1 MSKHLRL
8 PLVLALLYAS
18 SWSRAQTPAIIPQP
32 VSTQWQNGNFAL
44 NAHTVLVT
52 DGSDDPSADFF
63 SSYLQRLYG
72 LHLTL
77 VRSGVTPG
85 SNYIRLSTRPG
96 SGTSASTSAA
106 AASASGS
113 APAGAREGRYLLVV
127 SPDGISITGDT
138 HSGTFY
144 GMQTLIQLLPVAPF
158 MQTAAGL
165 AIRPGASGDF
175 TIPAVSIED
184 YPRFAW
190 RGLHLDVGRHFFP
203 VDFVKKYIDYIALH
217 KMNYFHWHLTEDQG
231 WRIEIK
237 KYPLLTEVGSCRSGT
252 IIGHAPGT
260 GDDSIPYCGYYTQD
274 EIRDVVKYAA
284 ARYVTIIPE
293 IELPGHS
300 SAALTAYPWLGCTG
314 GPYHVQHG
322 FGVFKDV
329 FCAGNDSVF
338 HFLEDVMDEVMALFP
353 STYIHIG
360 GDECPKDSWKAC
372 PKCQQ
377 RIKDLGLKDEEG
389 LQSYFVQRIEKYI
402 NSKGRKIIGWDEIL
416 EGGIAPNA
424 TIMSWRGE
432 KGGIEAAKQHH
443 DVIMTPGDYVYFD
456 HSQVRNDDSLTIG
469 GYLPLEKVYSYE
481 PVPREL
487 GADESHYVLGAQANL
502 WSEYM
507 SNPRKVEYM
516 LFPRLSA
523 LAEVLWSPK
532 TSRNWKNFMTRLPVQ
547 YKRYALWKANSFQ
560 AYIPPA
566 DTLVQAKLDK
576 WQDSKF
582 GLLMHWGTYSQWGI
596 VESWS
601 ICPEDEG
608 WTQRRGPYSET
619 YKGYVQAYEKLQTT
633 FNPSHFDPAKWAAA
647 AKAAG
652 MKYVVFTTKHH
663 DGFCMFDTKQT
674 DYKITS
680 PLCPFSSNP
689 RSNIAK
695 EVFDAFRS
703 DDFMIGAYFSKPDWH
718 SPDYWWPYFPPKD
731 RNVNYDPVKYPGRWQ
746 AFKQYTYN
754 QIEELMTGYG
764 KMDLLWLDGG
774 WVRPLST
781 VDPAVD
787 WQKSIPYD
795 QDIDMPRIAS
805 MARSHQPGLMIVDR
819 SVAGEYE
826 NYTTPEQQVP
836 AHPMDDPW
844 ESCITMG
851 NSWSYVPHDHYKS
864 STELIQLLVKIV
876 SRGGN
881 LLLNVG
887 PSPDG
892 DWDDTAYA
900 RLKEI
905 GAWLTVNGEGIYNS
919 RPVRPY
925 SSITPAEPPSIG
937 RSRGLATAATGSAA
951 GPGTAGTVYLT
962 QSKDSLKVY
971 AFYLVEGSSVTLPA
985 QVEIDRFTP
994 AKNSRVSVLGFK
1006 GKVKWR
1012 QEGKKMIIEV
1022 PAALQK
1028 QPGGEHT
1035 VTFRIEA

>member
-8 PLVLALLYAS
+8 LAVLALLCAGRNAS
-18 SWSRAQTPAIIPQP
+18 AQGPSSPPPASLSIIPQP
-32 VSTQWQNGNFAL
+32 VGVGWDTGTFNL
-44 NAHTVLVT
+44 NTNTIIYAAE
-52 DGSDDPSADFF
+52 SDKRSVQFLND
-63 SSYLQRLYG
+63 YLNKFYG
-72 LHLTL
+72 LHLQVKVGIAPSPYT
-77 VRSGVTPG
+77 
-85 SNYIRLSTRPG
+85 NYIWLDRNS
-96 SGTSASTSAA
+96 SAS
-106 AASASGS
+106 
-113 APAGAREGRYLLVV
+113 VV
-127 SPDGISITGDT
+127 TGKDSIPFNESTYTVHVRPNHIDIDAVG
-138 HSGTFY
+138 GPGMFY
-144 GMQTLIQLLPVAPF
+144 GIQTLIQLLPLSPF
-158 MQTAAGL
+158 TATSAGY
-165 AIRPGASGDF
+165 AIRSTNGFS
-175 TIPAVSIED
+175 IPTAHIFD

-190 RGLHLDVGRHFFP
+190 RGLHLDCGRHFFS
-203 VDFVKKYIDYIALH
+203 VEFIKRYIDFIALH

-237 KYPLLTEVGSCRSGT
+237 KYPLLTEVGGCRSGT

-260 GDDSIPYCGYYTQD
+260 GDDSTEYCGYYTQD
-274 EIRDVVKYAA
+274 QIKDIVKYASD
-284 ARYVTIIPE
+284 RYITVIPE

-322 FGVFKDV
+322 FGVFKDI
-329 FCAGNDSVF
+329 FCAGNDSTFQFLQDVF
-338 HFLEDVMDEVMALFP
+338 DEIIPLFP
-353 STYIHIG
+353 AKYIHIG
-360 GDECPKDSWKAC
+360 GDECPKDAWKKC
-372 PKCQQ
+372 PKCQK
-377 RIKDLGLKDEEG
+377 RIKDLGLHNEDE

-402 NSKGRKIIGWDEIL
+402 NSKGKQIIGWDEIL

-443 DVIMTPGDYVYFD
+443 DVIMTPGQYVYFD
-456 HSQVRNDDSLTIG
+456 HAQIRNDDSLTIG
-469 GYLPLEKVYSYE
+469 GYLPLQQVYSYE
-481 PVPREL
+481 PIPKEL
-487 GADESHYVLGAQANL
+487 AADEAHYVLGAQANM

-523 LAEVLWSPK
+523 LAEVLWSPRK
-532 TSRNWKNFMTRLPVQ
+532 YRNWTYFTQRLVPQ
-547 YKRYALWKANSFQ
+547 FKRYALWGVNAYQ
-560 AYIPPA
+560 VYIPPA
-566 DTLVQAKLDK
+566 DSLVRANLGR
-576 WQDSKF
+576 WQDNKF

-608 WTQRRGPYSET
+608 WTQRRGPYSADYNT
-619 YKGYVQAYEKLQTT
+619 YLKAYTNLQTT
-633 FNPSHFDPAKWAAA
+633 FNPTHFNPEKWADA

-680 PLCPFSSNP
+680 PNCPFNTNP
-689 RSNIAK
+689 KANVAK
-695 EVFDAFRS
+695 AIFDAFRA
-703 DDFMIGAYFSKPDWH
+703 DGFMTGAYFSKPDWH

-731 RNVNYDPVKYPGRWQ
+731 RNVNYDPAKYPGKWA
-746 AFKQYTYN
+746 AFSKYTYN

-764 KMDLLWLDGG
+764 KMDVLWLDGG

-795 QDIDMPRIAS
+795 QDVNMPAIAK
-805 MARSHQPGLMIVDR
+805 MARSHQPGLIVVDR
-819 SVAGEYE
+819 SVPGEFE
-826 NYTTPEQQVP
+826 NYRTPEQTVP
-836 AHPMDDPW
+836 AHPVDDPW

-864 STELIQLLVKIV
+864 GTEIIQLLVRIV

-881 LLLNVG
+881 LLLNIG

-905 GAWLTVNGEGIYNS
+905 GNWMKVNGEAIYGTH
-919 RPVRPY
+919 PVRPY
-925 SSITPAEPPSIG
+925 ASEN
-937 RSRGLATAATGSAA
+937 
-951 GPGTAGTVYLT
+951 VCLT
-962 QSKDSLKVY
+962 QSKDSLSTF
-971 AFYLVEGSSVTLPA
+971 AFYLGETVPAEISIDHFSPSANSKVT
-985 QVEIDRFTP
+985 I
-994 AKNSRVSVLGFK
+994 LGNATK
-1006 GKVKWR
+1006 LKWR
-1012 QEGKKMIIEV
+1012 EDGQKMIITI
-1022 PAALQK
+1022 PASLRDK
-1028 QPGGEHT
+1028 PIEDHT
-1035 VTFRIEA
+1035 LAIRISA